1 MFSFQIV
8 LIIAIIS
15 SFISGLIIVYILNRR
30 FNNYQKY
37 IKQQYDKFV
46 IDIKNFQDTLYSQKE
61 DIEENNETE
70 KIEEINK
77 FEDITEEVI
86 EKTEE
91 LEKNSDIE
99 YAGIKDLPNFQEN
112 IENIEDLNT
121 LKENY
126 SGKRSKESLQL
137 EYYLNKLPKD
147 KYTEVVMAYNKDSFN
162 KIEPLLFTKFED
174 LNIKEEDIKNKYYG
188 KISIEETNIIFGR
201 RLPKEVCNFIIKKFN
216 LINELGYITFENVN
230 IDKVMIYILND
241 LNIRFSINIP
251 IQSYGRSA
259 EKLEEYNPQ
268 KYVDDLS
275 NIVAKRQRDEILN
288 NPNTIIVD
296 YTKENE
302 NNKITDIHE
311 GSKINNTQLNSALE
325 IDTDLVIKENKIK
338 SVLEGTE
345 GLNLYSLK
353 YLDNNFVVTKYTNNL
368 GVYQHYLNHQKDT
381 FKTMQADEFINWY
394 MKACDDVMKL
404 TDTSIN
410 NGDLDIFDEPTKNE
424 NCNFQNA
431 AISDDYENCS
441 FRNAAI

>member
-121 LKENY
+121 LKGNY

-288 NPNTIIVD
+288 IPNTI
-296 YTKENE
+296 YN
-302 NNKITDIHE
+302 
-311 GSKINNTQLNSALE
+311 
-325 IDTDLVIKENKIK
+325 
-338 SVLEGTE
+338 
-345 GLNLYSLK
+345 
-353 YLDNNFVVTKYTNNL
+353 
-368 GVYQHYLNHQKDT
+368 
-381 FKTMQADEFINWY
+381 
-394 MKACDDVMKL
+394 
-404 TDTSIN
+404 
-410 NGDLDIFDEPTKNE
+410 
-424 NCNFQNA
+424 
-431 AISDDYENCS
+431 
-441 FRNAAI
+441 